1 MPETDDERL
10 IKLISAGIQASVY
23 ARLALKYPGSAG
35 GFDKMAQAH
44 RVRVRN
50 LCSQI
55 VDAAGE
61 HGPKPAPRS
70 E

>member
-35 GFDKMAQAH
+35 GFDKMAKMH

-50 LCSQI
+50 LCCQI
-55 VDAAGE
+55 VEASGE
-61 HGPKPAPRS
+61 HGSRPPPRS

>member
-35 GFDKMAQAH
+35 GFDKMASQHRA
-44 RVRVRN
+44 RVRII
-50 LCSQI
+50 CSQI
-55 VDAAGE
+55 VEASGE
-61 HGPKPAPRS
+61 HGAKPPPRS